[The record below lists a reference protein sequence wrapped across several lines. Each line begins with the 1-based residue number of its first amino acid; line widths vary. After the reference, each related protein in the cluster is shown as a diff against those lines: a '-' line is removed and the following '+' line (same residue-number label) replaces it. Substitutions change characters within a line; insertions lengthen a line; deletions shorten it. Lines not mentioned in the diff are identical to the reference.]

1 MALGDSLVSARNLY
15 KRYPKGRNGWIEA
28 LRGVSL
34 ELYRG
39 EILAVLGPNGSGK
52 TTLIKILAGLLEQD
66 QGVVE
71 LKAAHVNKTWV
82 GAVLEG
88 SRNLYWRLS
97 PLENMVYFGVLRGLT
112 AKEARQRGM
121 ELLEKIGLEDKAHQI
136 LGKLSR
142 GQQQRVALA
151 VALLHDAPVLF
162 LDEPTLGVDL
172 EAQEAI
178 RTWLLQLKRDGKG
191 ILLTTHQ
198 LDFAESVAD
207 RVSILIEGEVVL
219 EGRTQ
224 EVLKGSPR
232 AVYRVELAL
241 PLQDGLRLEKLRSL
255 GAEVEDRVIR
265 VVGEE
270 TLWMVLKVLD
280 PTPLRRVEQESLS
293 LAGLF
298 WQVLKERRNTCSG
311 QG

>member
-1 MALGDSLVSARNLY
+1 
-15 KRYPKGRNGWIEA
+15 
-28 LRGVSL
+28 
-34 ELYRG
+34 
-39 EILAVLGPNGSGK
+39 
-52 TTLIKILAGLLEQD
+52 
-66 QGVVE
+66 
-71 LKAAHVNKTWV
+71 
-82 GAVLEG
+82 
-88 SRNLYWRLS
+88 
-97 PLENMVYFGVLRGLT
+97 
-112 AKEARQRGM
+112 
-121 ELLEKIGLEDKAHQI
+121 
-136 LGKLSR
+136 
-142 GQQQRVALA
+142 
-151 VALLHDAPVLF
+151 LLHDAPVLF